1 LQDKAEGFMPFEH
14 IVVVGAGHAGGCA
27 THALRGAGFAGRIT
41 VIGNESHP
49 PYERPPLSKELLAG
63 AIPVE
68 KTYLR
73 PLEWY
78 ASSNIDLRLGAG
90 VVAVDRTA
98 QRLRL
103 SGGADLPYDAVLLA
117 TGARARMLPFID
129 CADPRVFYVRDIK
142 DSLALRAWLQPGVRL
157 AVIGA
162 GFIGLEVAATA
173 RKAGCAVTVIE
184 LAGQPLARVAPPDV
198 GAYVAGLHRR
208 NGVDL
213 RLNSA
218 VQSVDTTGPCCLL
231 QTTDGGAIEA
241 DIIVIGI
248 GAVPNAEIAADAG
261 LATDDGIVVDQFG
274 RTSDPHIF
282 AAGDVTR
289 HFNPI
294 LGRAIRLEAWQNA
307 QNQAIAV
314 AKVMAGGSEPYAEVP
329 WLWTDQYDMNMQ
341 VAGAPLAWDRIV
353 YRGEVSG
360 RSFLAFQLH
369 DGKVVGCI
377 GVNAGRDMRFAR
389 MLIASGKAVDSDVL
403 ADSQSKLQELCR

>member
-1 LQDKAEGFMPFEH
+1 MPFEH
-14 IVVVGAGHAGGCA
+14 IVIAGAGHAGGCA
-27 THALRGAGFAGRIT
+27 AHALRGAGFSGSIT
-41 VIGNESHP
+41 LIGNEAHP

-73 PLEWY
+73 PPDWY
-78 ASSNIDLRLGAG
+78 ASSDITLRLETVITAI
-90 VVAVDRTA
+90 DRSA
-98 QRLRL
+98 QRLHL
-103 SGGADLPYDAVLLA
+103 SDDSALPYDALLLT
-117 TGARARMLPFID
+117 TGARARTLPFID
-129 CADPRVFYVRDIK
+129 GADPRVFYVRDIR
-142 DSLALRAWLQPGVRL
+142 DSLALRARLQPGVRL

-184 LAGQPLARVAPPDV
+184 VAGQPLARVAPPEV
-198 GAYVAGLHRR
+198 GLYVASLHRD

-213 RLNSA
+213 RVKTA
-218 VQSVDTTGPCCLL
+218 VRGVDMAGDRCLL
-231 QTTDGGAIEA
+231 RTDDDETVEA
-241 DIIVIGI
+241 DIVVVGV
-248 GAVPNAEIAADAG
+248 GAAPNAELATAAG
-261 LATDDGIVVDQFG
+261 LATNDGIVVDEFG
-274 RTSDPHIF
+274 RTSDPRIF

-314 AKVMAGGSEPYAEVP
+314 AKVMAGGSDPFAEVP

-353 YRGEVSG
+353 YRGDPSG
-360 RSFLAFQLH
+360 KSFMAFQIQ
-369 DGKVVGCI
+369 GGASNEKVVGCI
-377 GVNAGRDMRFAR
+377 SVNAGREMRFAR
-389 MLIASGKAVDSDVL
+389 MLIASGRTVDADVL
-403 ADSQSKLQELCR
+403 ADGKSRLQELCR